1 MVNTK
6 DKGVDPGAEPPC
18 IKLCWVPHPP
28 PPGSSIRLL
37 EREKQIGDQK
47 QARLSL
53 SIPFRFRSIW
63 LTADKDYSPL
73 KEPLSF
79 CFDKIIILQVDR
91 LPKNTAVNPLVT
103 FLLDCSTWS
112 TLPFLDTRTRL
123 GAGCHHAS
131 PLARKAW
138 RYPLNGELWQIS
150 ASSITTSTKKGKN
163 DSKINHLQEP
173 SCHLLFKKLKQYMFL
188 FPALRGLDL
197 ISKHACTSRG

>member
-1 MVNTK
+1 M
-6 DKGVDPGAEPPC
+6 DLGAELPR
-18 IKLCWVPHPP
+18 IKLCWVPPPP

-37 EREKQIGDQK
+37 EREKQLGDQQ

-123 GAGCHHAS
+123 GAS
-131 PLARKAW
+131 SVSREAW
-138 RYPLNGELWQIS
+138 RYPQKENFSRFLLPVPQPLLKRLKLTLKLTNSYL
-150 ASSITTSTKKGKN
+150 KN
-163 DSKINHLQEP
+163 
-173 SCHLLFKKLKQYMFL
+173 
-188 FPALRGLDL
+188 
-197 ISKHACTSRG
+197 

>member
-1 MVNTK
+1 M
-6 DKGVDPGAEPPC
+6 DPGAEPPR
-18 IKLCWVPHPP
+18 IKLCWVPPPP

-91 LPKNTAVNPLVT
+91 LPKNTAVDPLVT
-103 FLLDCSTWS
+103 FLLDRSTWS
-112 TLPFLDTRTRL
+112 TLLFLDTRTRL

-131 PLARKAW
+131 PLTRKVW
-138 RYPLNGELWQIS
+138 RYPPKGELRQNLLPVLQPPLKRVKLTLKL
-150 ASSITTSTKKGKN
+150 TTSYL
-163 DSKINHLQEP
+163 KI
-173 SCHLLFKKLKQYMFL
+173 K
-188 FPALRGLDL
+188 AV
-197 ISKHACTSRG
+197 HAPLSSFARARSYQ